1 MLLLS
6 LRKPSA
12 LMHINFIHLPQLIL
26 RKLSENLFP
35 GSLNVMFCPAK
46 ILSCPS
52 FEGGSSLLQVCIIS
66 GHPNV
71 KGISEVSQPH

>member
-1 MLLLS
+1 MLS
-6 LRKPSA
+6 LRKPLA
-12 LMHINFIHLPQLIL
+12 LMHTYFIHIPLLIL
-26 RKLSENLFP
+26 RKVFKDLFP
-35 GSLNVMFCPAK
+35 GSLNAIFCPAK

-52 FEGGSSLLQVCIIS
+52 FEAESSLLQVCIIS